1 MTIYSQHFLTFYQ
14 QNRARHCQ
22 FLEVE
27 EIPPFF
33 SWKSKK
39 SSNKYYTIEKHNRNC
54 KFRLLLEIL
63 FTIALIMIGIMTGKM
78 RRGTVNCEN
87 NAKLA
92 KTFPTS
98 RV

>member
-1 MTIYSQHFLTFYQ
+1 MTVYSQQFLTFYQ

-27 EIPPFF
+27 EIPLFF
-33 SWKSKK
+33 LWKSEKSLNKK
-39 SSNKYYTIEKHNRNC
+39 KHNKNC

-63 FTIALIMIGIMTGKM
+63 FTIALIMIGIITGKM

-92 KTFPTS
+92 KTFPAS